1 MSPPKRD
8 RPFGYP
14 VSSDLNDT
22 ICNYLV
28 ACLYT
33 NLLSVLFS
41 ELFTIVS
48 PGWHTLGPCI
58 SQSRLSYKAVTNN
71 SQIFVPSNR
80 KGLFLSHAKCP
91 SQVGSGR
98 LWGCSVLMEQATP
111 PNVPS
116 DHTIEVRALEGL
128 ALANTFQN

>member
-1 MSPPKRD
+1 MSPPKRN

-33 NLLSVLFS
+33 DLLSVLFS

-58 SQSRLSYKAVTNN
+58 SQSRQSYAAVTNN
-71 SQIFVPSNR
+71 SQILVPSNC

-98 LWGCSVLMEQATP
+98 LGGCSVLMEQPHSQTFP
-111 PNVPS
+111 V
-116 DHTIEVRALEGL
+116 TIP
-128 ALANTFQN
+128 